1 MPERAIDRLIV
12 RRFPALAAL
21 PHVALCTLPTPVER
35 VAAPDGRALF
45 VKRDDLT
52 ADPLGG
58 NKARGLEWIVGAL
71 RAGDRVVTVGPTG
84 SNSALATA
92 IYAAR
97 MGAAT
102 TVVRWGQEMNE
113 AARSVGSH
121 IRDHARVIDA
131 SNVVAAYAVATLLRW
146 QQQATWV
153 PAGGATPR
161 AILGH
166 VNAALELIDQLR
178 DAAEMPTRI
187 FVPLGTGGTA
197 AGLVLGLRISGVSL
211 PVTAVRVVPR
221 ALGTA
226 WRVASLANRTAALI
240 ERCTGERLPRVAR
253 SNVTVA
259 HGSFG
264 GAYGRPLAEREAL
277 AAWAAG
283 VGLTFDDT
291 YSLKMCAAALASGE
305 PRPLLW
311 LTFDGRVLR
320 HRWTASNPGNA

>member
-12 RRFPALAAL
+12 GRFPALAAL
-21 PHVALCTLPTPVER
+21 PHVALCTLPTPLER
-35 VAAPDGRALF
+35 VASPGGRPML

-52 ADPLGG
+52 AELLGG
-58 NKARGLEWIVGAL
+58 NKARGLEWIIGAL
-71 RAGDRVVTVGPTG
+71 GAGDRVVTVGPTG

-97 MGAAT
+97 MGATT

-131 SNVVAAYAVATLLRW
+131 SNVVAAYLVATGLRW
-146 QQQATWV
+146 QQRATWV
-153 PAGGATPR
+153 PAGAATPR

-166 VNAALELIDQLR
+166 VNAALELSEQLR
-178 DAAEMPTRI
+178 GPTEMPTRI

-197 AGLVLGLRISGVSL
+197 AGLVLGLRIAGVSV

-221 ALGTA
+221 AVGTA

-240 ERCTGERLPRVAR
+240 ERCTGERLPRVAGAHIA
-253 SNVTVA
+253 VA
-259 HGSFG
+259 HGFFG
-264 GAYGRPLAEREAL
+264 GAYGRPLPEREAL

-283 VGLTFDDT
+283 AGLALDDT
-291 YSLKMCAAALASGE
+291 YSLKTCAAALSSGE

-320 HRWTASNPGNA
+320 HRWPASNPGSA